1 MRLRPHELESSLA
14 RGLRPVYL
22 VSGDEPLQSQEC
34 TDQLRAACRNEGF
47 SDRQVFTVDPHF
59 DWSRVLA
66 ECNSLS
72 LFSERRL
79 IEIRLPSGKPGAE
92 GSAVLREIAGRGNGE
107 NVLLVVAGK
116 LERDA
121 GRAAWVKAIEEA
133 GAWIQVWPLRRR
145 ELPAWIRRRLLAAGF
160 RPSEDAVALLA
171 ERVEGNLLA
180 AAQEIAK
187 LELLAEPGPL
197 DAQGLAS
204 VVADSARFGI
214 FDLADRTLE
223 GDRAAAVRTLLALRG
238 EGVEAALVLW
248 SLSEEIRRLVRLA
261 RHRAR
266 GLPMDQALRA
276 ERLTAKPH
284 FDAAINRIGPSGL
297 HRLLRRCADIDR
309 CIKGLERREPW
320 DELLEL
326 VIRGTASASGGRRAA
341 R

>member
-1 MRLRPHELESSLA
+1 VRLRPHELESSLA

-22 VSGDEPLQSQEC
+22 VSGDEPLQVQEC
-34 TDQLRAACRNEGF
+34 ADRVRAACRKEGVA
-47 SDRQVFTVDPHF
+47 DRQVFTVDPHF
-59 DWSRVLA
+59 DWSQILA

-79 IEIRLPSGKPGAE
+79 IEIRLPTGKPGTE
-92 GSAVLREIAGRGNGE
+92 GSAILREIASRGDGDNL
-107 NVLLVVAGK
+107 LLVVAGK

-121 GRAAWVKAIEEA
+121 SRAAWVRAIEEA
-133 GAWIQVWPLRRR
+133 GAWIQVWPVRRR
-145 ELPAWIRRRLLAAGF
+145 ELPAWIRRRLVEAGF
-160 RPSEDAVALLA
+160 RPSEDAVTLLA
-171 ERVEGNLLA
+171 DRVEGNLLA

-187 LELLAEPGPL
+187 LQLLAEPGAL
-197 DAQGLAS
+197 DAQSLAS

-223 GDRAAAVRTLLALRG
+223 GDRAGAVRTLLALRA
-238 EGVEAALVLW
+238 EGVEAPLVLW
-248 SLSEEIRRLVRLA
+248 SLSEEIRRLLRLA

-266 GLPMDQALRA
+266 GLPMDQALRT

-284 FDAAINRIGPSGL
+284 FDAAINRIGATGL

-326 VIRGTASASGGRRAA
+326 VIQGSSSPSGGRRAA
-341 R
+341 P